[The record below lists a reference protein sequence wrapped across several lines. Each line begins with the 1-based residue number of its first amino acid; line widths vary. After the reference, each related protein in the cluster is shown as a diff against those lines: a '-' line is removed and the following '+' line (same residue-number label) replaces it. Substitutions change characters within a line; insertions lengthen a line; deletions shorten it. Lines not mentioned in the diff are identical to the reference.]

1 MKMRALKGEGKVG
14 LEEHIKYIKE
24 YRVKAHSMVE
34 PEDIKEK
41 SSRKNDQKKSDGNS
55 SSKSTHAMFKNPKRL
70 DDCRICGTLETMGET
85 DLYVDHIS
93 KSVIGFQAM
102 SADERRDVCLK
113 AKICIR
119 CCDKNVIFDLKH
131 NKNCKVNQNYKF
143 DITCSKHPDC
153 KVHSWICSR
162 HKDANK
168 GKISELSKKL
178 RIYPPVNTNL
188 TLCPEPIIAA
198 DVHSNNDPPDA
209 GVVPT
214 NMPKPSRA
222 RKNMRR
228 YAKKSG
234 NSMFVLA
241 PLKGKT
247 QPVLAFLDSGCSDA
261 VFEHGIPGNQLPGF
275 CINQGPISCT
285 GVGNIQLKA
294 RQEWRVQLKMKD
306 GNYQEVQGLTLDD
319 VCLPCPFSTQLL
331 LYRS

>member
-1 MKMRALKGEGKVG
+1 
-14 LEEHIKYIKE
+14 
-24 YRVKAHSMVE
+24 
-34 PEDIKEK
+34 
-41 SSRKNDQKKSDGNS
+41 
-55 SSKSTHAMFKNPKRL
+55 
-70 DDCRICGTLETMGET
+70 
-85 DLYVDHIS
+85 
-93 KSVIGFQAM
+93 M
-102 SADERRDVCLK
+102 S
-113 AKICIR
+113 
-119 CCDKNVIFDLKH
+119 
-131 NKNCKVNQNYKF
+131 Q
-143 DITCSKHPDC
+143 
-153 KVHSWICSR
+153 
-162 HKDANK
+162 
-168 GKISELSKKL
+168 
-178 RIYPPVNTNL
+178 
-188 TLCPEPIIAA
+188 PIIAV
-198 DVHSNNDPPDA
+198 DIPSNHEPPDV
-209 GVVPT
+209 GVVPA

-228 YAKKSG
+228 YAKKRGAKILDVPDG